1 MPKIEYR
8 LGGMRKHIVFF
19 ALIVCVLTAAALILF
34 FSLKTNPVEEALKND
49 QIIKLLFVLKND
61 DEALFTMLMAY
72 YPVSHRGA
80 LIDIPGNT
88 GAIYASLS
96 SKDRQGRV
104 DRIDAVYKER
114 GIEVYR
120 SEIEKML
127 GMNIPFTIEI
137 DLDRF
142 SELTD
147 LLGGLRVF
155 VPYPIDDVVDGV
167 PYLLPSGSVMLD
179 GDKIRTYMLY
189 SDKDASNIDRQ
200 DRLQNA
206 AVAFLSALNARRFDI
221 FKRNVFPV
229 YASRFRSN
237 IKDEGLYSLLQQ
249 ISKID
254 AERLFPQSV
263 TGSLRTVDGKL
274 LLFPYYDGQLIKDVL
289 KQTVSALVSET
300 EVVHS
305 RIYVLAIQNGTP
317 VQGLA
322 KNTAALLQSAGYDIL
337 TTSNADKNDY
347 EKTFIIDHIGNGEVA
362 KNLGDFIRCSNIV
375 TAEVKKDDD
384 APLEAA
390 TLVDF
395 TVVLGRDFD
404 GRYVR

>member
-147 LLGGLRVF
+147 LSGGLRVF

-221 FKRNVFPV
+221 FKKNVFPV

>member
-221 FKRNVFPV
+221 FKKNVFPV

-362 KNLGDFIRCSNIV
+362 KKLGDFIRCSNIV

>member
-221 FKRNVFPV
+221 FKKNVFPV

>member
-221 FKRNVFPV
+221 FKKNVFPV

-300 EVVHS
+300 DLRTCHS
-305 RIYVLAIQNGTP
+305 KRNARTRFGKKYGSIA
-317 VQGLA
+317 A
-322 KNTAALLQSAGYDIL
+322 KCRL
-337 TTSNADKNDY
+337 
-347 EKTFIIDHIGNGEVA
+347 
-362 KNLGDFIRCSNIV
+362 
-375 TAEVKKDDD
+375 
-384 APLEAA
+384 
-390 TLVDF
+390 
-395 TVVLGRDFD
+395 
-404 GRYVR
+404 

>member
-8 LGGMRKHIVFF
+8 LGGMRKHVVFF

-221 FKRNVFPV
+221 FKKNVFPV

>member
-72 YPVSHRGA
+72 YPVSHRGS

-221 FKRNVFPV
+221 FKKNVFPV

>member
-221 FKRNVFPV
+221 FKKNVFPV

-347 EKTFIIDHIGNGEVA
+347 EKTFIIDHIGTGEVA

>member
-221 FKRNVFPV
+221 FKKNVFPV

-289 KQTVSALVSET
+289 KQTVSTLVSET

>member
-34 FSLKTNPVEEALKND
+34 FSLKTDPVEEALKND

-221 FKRNVFPV
+221 FKKNVFPV

-375 TAEVKKDDD
+375 TAEVKKDGD
-384 APLEAA
+384 APLEAT

>member
-221 FKRNVFPV
+221 FKKNVFPV

-347 EKTFIIDHIGNGEVA
+347 EKTFIIDHIGTGEVA

-375 TAEVKKDDD
+375 PAEVKKDDD

>member
-221 FKRNVFPV
+221 FKKNVFPV

-305 RIYVLAIQNGTP
+305 RICVLAIQNGTP

>member
-221 FKRNVFPV
+221 FKKNVFPV

-347 EKTFIIDHIGNGEVA
+347 EKTFIIDHVGNGEVA

>member
-72 YPVSHRGA
+72 YTVSHRGA

-221 FKRNVFPV
+221 FKKNVFPV

>member
-142 SELTD
+142 SEFSD

-221 FKRNVFPV
+221 FKKNVFPV

-347 EKTFIIDHIGNGEVA
+347 EKTFIIDHIGNGKVA

>member
-8 LGGMRKHIVFF
+8 LVGMRKHIVFF

-221 FKRNVFPV
+221 FKKNVFPV